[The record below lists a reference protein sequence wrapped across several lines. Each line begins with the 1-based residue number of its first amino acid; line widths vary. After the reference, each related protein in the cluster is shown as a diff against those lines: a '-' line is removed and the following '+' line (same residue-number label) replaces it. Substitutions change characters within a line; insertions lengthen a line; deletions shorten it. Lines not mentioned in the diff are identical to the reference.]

1 MNPSGF
7 KATRTIIILIAI
19 VIGVAGTTIYFTSNQ
34 PPSVQDWIT
43 DGVKAGCMAST
54 KNNYGIPESF
64 ICPVGVIENITIEK
78 I

>member
-1 MNPSGF
+1 MNLVVS
-7 KATRTIIILIAI
+7 ATPIIVILTAI

-34 PPSVQDWIT
+34 PPSVQEWIT
-43 DGVKAGCMAST
+43 DGVDAGCMAGT

-64 ICPVGVIENITIEK
+64 ICPLGVIENITIEK